1 MSNEMTSNE
10 MTPDEIIREQPGELC
25 REAQHYLH
33 QYVEGEL
40 DPIRSSLIREHL
52 KACAACQKEREAL
65 EAERLWFLEAVVD
78 APLLSGRFQEKIL
91 EKVRKAKRQA
101 ALQRLL
107 GRAGSF
113 AAAFLVIGLTAIQF
127 QRTSDDH
134 PLPPRSSG
142 RARTVTSA
150 TCAPTPA
157 GLEVNHTPLLVCG
170 SDCSEPDSSNPFS
183 PLTDRIDH
191 ARLASGGPPFSRA
204 GARTAS
210 IFVAAVGVT
219 SVASFLEESLAELRA
234 GKPLQAG
241 SQQGWKDGFERR
253 RVFLPAPYWRSRA
266 TLARVQGC
274 CPPGGLP
281 SCRPGL

>member
-210 IFVAAVGVT
+210 IFVSNFGD
-219 SVASFLEESLAELRA
+219 VA
-234 GKPLQAG
+234 GM
-241 SQQGWKDGFERR
+241 
-253 RVFLPAPYWRSRA
+253 
-266 TLARVQGC
+266 AR
-274 CPPGGLP
+274 
-281 SCRPGL
+281 